1 MPTNNVNPKAFS
13 YAQIALKNPKQQMV
27 LLSDYGRSNQ
37 AENAN
42 LKLLEIILHYPLQ
55 HTKRGIL
62 ERYFYPL
69 MILFFRR
76 ADRLKPIAICSS
88 WRVQK

>member
-1 MPTNNVNPKAFS
+1 M
-13 YAQIALKNPKQQMV
+13 
-27 LLSDYGRSNQ
+27 SNLTRPNRPL
-37 AENAN
+37 NAGKKSLN
-42 LKLLEIILHYPLQ
+42 IILHYPLQ

-69 MILFFRR
+69 LSVFFRR
-76 ADRLKPIAICSS
+76 ADRQKPIAICSS

>member
-1 MPTNNVNPKAFS
+1 M
-13 YAQIALKNPKQQMV
+13 
-27 LLSDYGRSNQ
+27 SDLTRSNRPL
-37 AENAN
+37 NAHQKP
-42 LKLLEIILHYPLQ
+42 LIIIPYVPLQ
-55 HTKRGIL
+55 PKIFNII

-69 MILFFRR
+69 MIVFFRR